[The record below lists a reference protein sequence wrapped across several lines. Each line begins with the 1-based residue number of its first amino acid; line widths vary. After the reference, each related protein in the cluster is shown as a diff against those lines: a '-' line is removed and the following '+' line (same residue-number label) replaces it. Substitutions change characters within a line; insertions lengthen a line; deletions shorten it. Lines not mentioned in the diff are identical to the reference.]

1 MEVVE
6 REAAK
11 GYLKLSLGERATS
24 VDQAGSIM
32 TDKGNETTPGAR
44 AYWCT
49 GYRAN
54 NGFMKDPRTAA
65 SVASCLD
72 DEGFINAGP
81 TLQLPALSN
90 VFAGGDI
97 CTKARFGGGE
107 RMAGYAHGHAISH
120 LREYRTA
127 RRYEIGPAAS
137 DAPWYP
143 DRNGGSKPT
152 TNTCS
157 SRWAR
162 RTRSLYAKW
171 PVMKMF
177 FQTPDAMEE
186 KYGPIEEAP
195 NGWLELGD
203 LNPKSSSRDGTTC
216 SSARSEKARTDGGR
230 NSTRRGCT
238 TPLSPAF

>member
-1 MEVVE
+1 MSRIHGFHDPTMEVVE

-11 GYLKLSLGERATS
+11 GYLKLSPVGERAIS
-24 VDQAGSIM
+24 VDQAGSIL

-81 TLQLPALSN
+81 THQLPALSN

-107 RMAGYAHGHAISH
+107 RMAGLYARSRHSN
-120 LREYRTA
+120 LREYRA
-127 RRYEIGPAAS
+127 ACWHEIDGPLQG
-137 DAPWYP
+137 APSVSQK
-143 DRNGGSKPT
+143 RNGGRNRQRIRVHLAGQDGHALIREVAGDENVLPNRQRRWRRNGYA
-152 TNTCS
+152 TN
-157 SRWAR
+157 R
-162 RTRSLYAKW
+162 
-171 PVMKMF
+171 
-177 FQTPDAMEE
+177 D
-186 KYGPIEEAP
+186 EAP
-195 NGWLELGD
+195 KLQQKVLRK
-203 LNPKSSSRDGTTC
+203 KSRAQKGITAGT
-216 SSARSEKARTDGGR
+216 
-230 NSTRRGCT
+230 NSGT
-238 TPLSPAF
+238 